1 MIWKGVFPAVTTK
14 FNHKDELD
22 LEAFDK
28 NIEAQIEAGVK
39 GIIIGGSLGEASVL
53 TGEEKIELLKHTV
66 KIADKRVYVLFN
78 IAEQTTKA
86 ALLAAENAHKYGADG
101 LMMLPPLRYLA
112 DENETVTYFAAVAK
126 STPLPIMIYNN
137 PYDYKIEVTLDMFE
151 ELSKYENIQAV
162 KESTRDV
169 SNVTRM
175 INRFGDRYKIL
186 CGVDTLALESIF
198 MGADGWVAGLVDAFP
213 RETVAIFNLAK
224 QGRHQEALDIYRW
237 FLPVLELDIHPKLV
251 QYIKLAET
259 ATGLGT
265 ENVRAPRLAL
275 EGKEREKV
283 LAIIH
288 KAIAHRPD
296 LPAGSWGVETEV
308 DVTGVSSKKNQRLIQ
323 FMDTRNLIGYKLF
336 TTTRVINLMLL
347 TPFQV
352 LIFPEIFIRQVWRK

>member
-1 MIWKGVFPAVTTK
+1 MSIIWKGVFPAVTTK
-14 FNHKDELD
+14 FNDHDEMD
-22 LEAFDK
+22 FEAFDK

-53 TGEEKIELLKHTV
+53 TDHEKIELLKQTV
-66 KIADKRVYVLFN
+66 KTVEKRAYVILN

-86 ALLAAENAHKYGADG
+86 ALQCAENALKYGADG
-101 LMMLPPLRYLA
+101 LMMLPPMRYKA
-112 DENETVTYFAAVAK
+112 DDAETLQYFATVAK

-151 ELSKYENIQAV
+151 ELAKYDNIQAV

-169 SNVTRM
+169 SNVTRV
-175 INRFGDRYKIL
+175 INRFGNRFKIL
-186 CGVDTLALESIF
+186 CGVDTLALESLF

-224 QGRHQEALDIYRW
+224 QGRHQEALAIYRW

-265 ENVRAPRLAL
+265 ENVRAPRLAI
-275 EGKEREKV
+275 EGDERKRV

-288 KAIAHRPD
+288 KAIVNRPE
-296 LPAGSWGVETEV
+296 LPAGSWGVKAEV
-308 DVTGVSSKKNQRLIQ
+308 DVTGVS
-323 FMDTRNLIGYKLF
+323 
-336 TTTRVINLMLL
+336 
-347 TPFQV
+347 
-352 LIFPEIFIRQVWRK
+352 